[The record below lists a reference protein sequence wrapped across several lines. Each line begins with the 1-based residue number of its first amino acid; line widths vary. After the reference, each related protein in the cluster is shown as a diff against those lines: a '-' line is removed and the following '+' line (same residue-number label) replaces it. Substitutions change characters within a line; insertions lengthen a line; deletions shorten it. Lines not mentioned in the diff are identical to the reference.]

1 MQVTVIDGG
10 GDILAAIERLR
21 EQALRGEIDGIAYV
35 TCMRSDADNGQA
47 GWAYREDM
55 QYPYAR
61 LIASSHDLTRRIE
74 SKADTL

>member
-10 GDILAAIERLR
+10 GDIIAALDRLR
-21 EQALRGEIDGIAYV
+21 EQALEGKIDGIAYV

-55 QYPYAR
+55 PYPYAR
-61 LIASSHDLTRRIE
+61 LIASSLDLTRRIQR
-74 SKADTL
+74 KADTL